1 MESPGT
7 PPLTLWH
14 IVGMLITEGQVHRLA
29 CPRRNSGLKG
39 TWIICEGNLF
49 ITLRASATCEGPCW
63 NSLQGQRCQ
72 TAPLI
77 LCILLPL
84 CYHRWGH
91 YVQVPLSPPLGFRFY
106 LIEELGRYLGPVFN
120 FLMCRE
126 MQDKDRKENEVKW
139 INFTSKIFFCLG
151 IHSFRP

>member
-1 MESPGT
+1 MRRTLLKLSSRSEVPDSTSDFVYSPSTVLSQVGT
-7 PPLTLWH
+7 L
-14 IVGMLITEGQVHRLA
+14 
-29 CPRRNSGLKG
+29 CPG
-39 TWIICEGNLF
+39 
-49 ITLRASATCEGPCW
+49 AT
-63 NSLQGQRCQ
+63 
-72 TAPLI
+72 
-77 LCILLPL
+77 
-84 CYHRWGH
+84 
-91 YVQVPLSPPLGFRFY
+91 SPPLGFRFY